1 MAENSQGYPRADIK
15 WPVVVKSDRRT
26 MEGVTSDVTPNGV
39 FIHCQQP
46 LRLNEVFEMDISI
59 PDSDQSLKARAEVV
73 WSNKYGPDDD
83 ISPRGM
89 GVRFLRISSEARKF
103 IARAA
108 MNYLKSKKVAPEL
121 LQTLS
126 TLMIDLNEV
135 ESKVAQGKNST

>member
-1 MAENSQGYPRADIK
+1 MSKDERGYPRADIK
-15 WPVVVKSDRRT
+15 WPVVVKSDKRT
-26 MEGVTSDVTPNGV
+26 VEGVTSNVTPNGV

-46 LRLNEVFEMDISI
+46 LRLNEVFEMKIDI
-59 PDSDQSLKARAEVV
+59 PGSDQSLAAKAEVI

-108 MNYLKSKKVAPEL
+108 LDYLKGKEVAPEL
-121 LQTLS
+121 LQTLN
-126 TLMIDLNEV
+126 TIVLDVNEV
-135 ESKVAQGKNST
+135 ESNVA